1 MEVAVIWDDRF
12 GEISFSHPMIRDV
25 AKARIRKF
33 YELVKGEDYV
43 IFVRPEPAPRE
54 ALTMVHTRE
63 YLEKLERASQEPHIG
78 FLDSGDT
85 VHYPGM
91 MGDILLVVGASLT
104 AVKLSK
110 FFDRIYIPL
119 GGFHHAFPDRAMG
132 FCPVNDIAI
141 AVKLLE
147 EKGRVA
153 IIDVDAHHGN
163 GLQHLF
169 YDRPVLKVNVFAYDG
184 KFFPGTGHYSERG
197 VGEGRGL
204 NFNVTLPLGSGD
216 DAFQEALKVLDVVY
230 DFKPDYLVVL
240 AGVDGHKDDGL
251 KSLNLTSNSYNL
263 LGYKVSRLAKE
274 LGAKV
279 VSYGGGGYGEY
290 SAYCMLEFVR
300 GLKGIRERTE
310 PETEDKEK
318 REYVRSIVSY
328 LLSEGLPSSLK

>member
-1 MEVAVIWDDRF
+1 MLTQKELMEVAVVWDDRF

-25 AKARIRKF
+25 AKARIRRF
-33 YELVKGEDYV
+33 YELVKGEDNV
-43 IFVRPEPAPRE
+43 IFIRPEPSPRE
-54 ALTMVHTRE
+54 LLTLVHTE
-63 YLEKLERASQEPHIG
+63 DYLEKLERASQDPYIG

-85 VHYPGM
+85 IHYPGM
-91 MGDILLVVGASLT
+91 MEDILLVVGASLT
-104 AVKLSK
+104 AVKFSR

-132 FCPVNDIAI
+132 FCPVNDIAL

-147 EKGRVA
+147 REGKKVA

-169 YDRPVLKVNVFAYDG
+169 YDKPVLKVNVFAYDG
-184 KFFPGTGHYSERG
+184 KFFPGTGHYTERG
-197 VGEGRGL
+197 EKEGKGL

-216 DAFQEALKVLDVVY
+216 DAFQEALRVLDVVQ
-230 DFKPDYLVVL
+230 DFRPDYLVVL

-263 LGYKVSRLAKE
+263 LGYKVNRLAKE

-279 VSYGGGGYGEY
+279 ISYGLLYVG
-290 SAYCMLEFVR
+290 VR
-300 GLKGIRERTE
+300 QGAKGH
-310 PETEDKEK
+310 K
-318 REYVRSIVSY
+318 REDRT
-328 LLSEGLPSSLK
+328 GN